1 MNRNGHLF
9 MVVVLGAV
17 GCLGGVV
24 AEDDCPLWLSPRAS
38 LENLLKES
46 PTGLFPDFYSSPVF
60 SLPAVRVLLLLL
72 FLRTICM
79 SSV

>member
-46 PTGLFPDFYSSPVF
+46 PTGLFLIFI
-60 SLPAVRVLLLLL
+60 LLL
-72 FLRTICM
+72 FFLLLSIQLSR
-79 SSV
+79 